1 MAFRRP
7 PHSLVRSQHEL
18 AKIGPALGAAIER
31 FRRDVEKASAKKAA
45 ARRRVLAQPSR
56 LPSLHVRRPAV
67 HRAVHVHQ
75 VRAGAAPSVL
85 QRRRSE
91 QAQRVGGTASLAAG
105 VEIGATGITAA
116 IRSRLFALRRGLSRL
131 RPRLG
136 GR

>member
-7 PHSLVRSQHEL
+7 PHDLLRGGPREL

-31 FRRDVEKASAKKAA
+31 FRRDVEKAKARQQT
-45 ARRRVLAQPSR
+45 ARRRVLSRPSR

-67 HRAVHVHQ
+67 HRAVHPHH
-75 VRAGAAPSVL
+75 VRRGAAPTVL

-91 QAQRVGGTASLAAG
+91 QPASVEGGVNRA
-105 VEIGATGITAA
+105 ATGIRAG
-116 IRSRLFALRRGLSRL
+116 LLALRRGLSRL

-136 GR
+136 RR